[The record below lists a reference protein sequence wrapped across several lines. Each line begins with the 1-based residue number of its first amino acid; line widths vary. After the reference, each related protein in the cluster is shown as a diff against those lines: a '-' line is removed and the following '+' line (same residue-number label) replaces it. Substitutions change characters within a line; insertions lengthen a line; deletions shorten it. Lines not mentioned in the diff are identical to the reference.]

1 MVRFGEKTG
10 ETLSFY
16 LDRKKS
22 RCDELNEKK
31 LMTQKTFVIKDYA
44 IFSNSLCLKI

>member
-16 LDRKKS
+16 FDQIKS
-22 RCDELNEKK
+22 RFNKLNEKE
-31 LMTQKTFVIKDYA
+31 
-44 IFSNSLCLKI
+44 S

>member
-16 LDRKKS
+16 LDRIKGQLKEQRAAES
-22 RCDELNEKK
+22 RRSIKRSFYGTPLI
-31 LMTQKTFVIKDYA
+31 FVPI
-44 IFSNSLCLKI
+44 